1 MVLIEAKHLVFSYP
15 PPSRNGKSKAIFHDL
30 TFSMAPGEKIGL
42 IGCNGVGKS
51 TLLKL
56 LVGLLPVNPEMLSV
70 CNRPLEVK
78 NYPFIRTQVGYAF
91 QDADSQLFLPTVQE
105 DVGLGL
111 QQSGLPLETI
121 QQRVLAVLTQLHLAT
136 QKDTMVYRLSGGQ
149 KRLAALAGLL
159 VMDPQLLL
167 LDEPSNAL
175 DPKNRR
181 NLIQILR
188 KLPCGEIIA
197 SHDLD
202 FIMDTCERIILL
214 HKGAIRA
221 DGPARQILRDK
232 ALLETCNLELPLRL
246 QGMN

>member
-1 MVLIEAKHLVFSYP
+1 MNLVEAKQLAFSYP
-15 PPSRNGKSKAIFHDL
+15 PPFRGGNNKPVFHDL
-30 TFSMAPGEKIGL
+30 TFSMEPGEKIGL

-56 LVGLLPVNPEMLSV
+56 LVGLLPVSGDRLRVCELS
-70 CNRPLEVK
+70 LEPK
-78 NYPFIRTQVGYAF
+78 NYQAIRMRVGYAF
-91 QDADSQLFLPTVQE
+91 QDADSQLFLPTVGE

-111 QQSGLPLETI
+111 QQSGLSAETI
-121 QQRVLAVLTQLHLAT
+121 QKRVLDVLTQLHLEM

-149 KRLAALAGLL
+149 KRLAAIAGLL
-159 VMDPQLLL
+159 VTKPQLLL

-188 KLPCGEIIA
+188 QLSCGEIIA

-202 FIMDTCERIILL
+202 FIMDTCERVILL
-214 HKGAIRA
+214 HDGGIRA
-221 DGPARQILRDK
+221 DGPVMQILGDK
-232 ALLETCNLELPLRL
+232 ELLEACDLELPLRL
-246 QGMN
+246 QGIK